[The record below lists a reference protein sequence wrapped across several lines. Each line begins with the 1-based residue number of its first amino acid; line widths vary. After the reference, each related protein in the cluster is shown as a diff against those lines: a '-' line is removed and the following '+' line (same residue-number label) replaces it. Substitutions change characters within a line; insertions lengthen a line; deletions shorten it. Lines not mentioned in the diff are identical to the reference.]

1 MEHILTLDNTDGKFE
16 NGPTP
21 HVVHMSVKPQEM
33 VDEEDA
39 RMAKGGA
46 RLDRN
51 GNERSP
57 GCRCIIQ

>member
-1 MEHILTLDNTDGKFE
+1 MLRFIDGKFE
-16 NGPTP
+16 DGATP
-21 HVVHMSVKPQEM
+21 HVVHMSIKPQEM

-39 RMAKGGA
+39 RMAKGGT
-46 RLDRN
+46 RLDEN